1 MKRLKL
7 ILLAVSF
14 KDSTLP
20 SLLTDPASPSV
31 DRKEDVNMVG
41 TGVYDD
47 SSIINQIQPLSLQP
61 VQIQASPTQI
71 ADTYDPT
78 IGTEAATREW
88 LLSQY
93 NTLASQ
99 NASANA
105 SAAVGGLTGYTEAD
119 RLRNDD
125 FYVQSTPLVA
135 GSISGKVIGT
145 QLITG
150 GANAQLFP
158 HAPLNF
164 ERNKLQDAILKAM
177 QPADLSKGK
186 VNDKGEWEEFT
197 TPDAGAFNENMRQVY
212 MDGVE
217 KFQAIADKT
226 PDGQKL
232 LYTKGNPLHN
242 AFKNFNTNMSF
253 VANNAKKVAET
264 ASEMDIAAR
273 NQDLTLT
280 EETKKNMRDV
290 RLGLDKLINKDGSPN
305 YLIQEKLENAQLGIS
320 GSKIA
325 KNISDDFIPKITTDI
340 KVANDIKF
348 NGTGDDYLTAIK
360 TIQKKYGLDGDEYFQ
375 LKGID
380 PEKAT
385 QKEIDAAL
393 RYQANK
399 LVTPYALE
407 SWSEMNDP
415 SSLSK
420 QGQVVV
426 KNAEDI
432 IYQQMKQL
440 QTDIKLQT
448 AGNQPPVTRVTV
460 NNLPEVHKETPG
472 FMSGILDGIITNGTN
487 SIGQAGG
494 SQTGF
499 AVLPSGELM
508 VYGKNATGQMQGAI
522 EKYNMDDAPSAL
534 SGMLNASRRNGVNN
548 KDANVAQDY
557 INNMATSSEAQGWAE
572 QFKKAIPSVTF
583 QQYTA
588 SKAVDRDG
596 QVQPKKNSLEV
607 YSGYMGANKGKVSLP
622 INNDIAKDFVMQTI
636 TPALAKQHPE
646 LKEFTGK
653 DNGYKFIQFKGINGD
668 EWFPGK
674 VSKDGKGDIVS
685 TSFLGSNTSTGSQ
698 LPTENIKGA
707 FGIQDKQGRIRVY
720 MPIGN
725 RVQEISNFSNVL
737 LQNTMNQYFIP
748 RDYGNTSATPTTTNK
763 YVNTDGSKTQAVANQ
778 PKPQDNTYP
787 YFPKGGGFAKFV
799 TKVNSYSDMSKDKS
813 KTYEWDNRL
822 WEYNPTTDKWEW
834 ESK

>member
-7 ILLAVSF
+7 SLLAVSF

-47 SSIINQIQPLSLQP
+47 SSIINQIQPIQPSNVQSLSLQP

-432 IYQQMKQL
+432 VYQQMKQL

-472 FMSGILDGIITNGTN
+472 FVLNTIREIATNGYTSIGTAGGPQTKVFMTATGETMVFGTDAQGNRQGGITKYNTDDAVSTLSGIING
-487 SIGQAGG
+487 ARR
-494 SQTGF
+494 TG
-499 AVLPSGELM
+499 VS
-508 VYGKNATGQMQGAI
+508 
-522 EKYNMDDAPSAL
+522 
-534 SGMLNASRRNGVNN
+534 N

-557 INNMATSSEAQGWAE
+557 IGNIATNQEAQGWAE
-572 QFKKAIPSVTF
+572 TVKGAKPKVTY

-596 QVQPKKNSLEV
+596 NVQPKKNSLGV
-607 YSGYMGANKGKVSLP
+607 FSGYMKENGKKTPIP
-622 INNDIAKDFVMQTI
+622 INKDAASDFIYRTV
-636 TPALAKQHPE
+636 TPALVKELDMPE
-646 LKEFTGK
+646 LKEFVGK
-653 DNGYKFIQFKGINGD
+653 DNGYKLVQFKGVNGD
-668 EWFPGK
+668 SFFPAQ
-674 VSKDGKGDIVS
+674 VSQDANGQIV
-685 TSFLGSNTSTGSQ
+685 TERFLGSNTLTGSQ
-698 LPTENIKGA
+698 LPPENIKGA
-707 FGIQDKQGRIRVY
+707 VGLEDRQGMIHVFLK
-720 MPIGN
+720 IGD
-725 RVQEISNFSNVL
+725 RMKEISNFPNTL
-737 LQNTMNQYFIP
+737 LQNELNPFFIP
-748 RDYGNTSATPTTTNK
+748 KDYGSPAVIPTTITK
-763 YVNTDGSKTQAVANQ
+763 TYPNTEPKTESVATQ
-778 PKPQDNTYP
+778 PKL
-787 YFPKGGGFAKFV
+787 KK
-799 TKVNSYSDMSKDKS
+799 
-813 KTYEWDNRL
+813 
-822 WEYNPTTDKWEW
+822 
-834 ESK
+834 

>member
-1 MKRLKL
+1 MKRIKL
-7 ILLAVSF
+7 ISLSFLLG
-14 KDSTLP
+14 
-20 SLLTDPASPSV
+20 
-31 DRKEDVNMVG
+31 EDNPMYGIEQVAAPVI
-41 TGVYDD
+41 TPQITAPVYNGNTYDNGQL
-47 SSIINQIQPLSLQP
+47 IQQPVQIQPIQQMRLPVQNNTQSLSLQP
-61 VQIQASPTQI
+61 VQIQASPTQV

-78 IGTEAATREW
+78 VGVESQIREELQRRLAT
-88 LLSQY
+88 LNAQSQY
-93 NTLASQ
+93 
-99 NASANA
+99 
-105 SAAVGGLTGYTEAD
+105 AAVGSLTGYTEAD
-119 RLRNDD
+119 RLTNDD
-125 FYVQSTPLVA
+125 FFVKGAPLVA

-150 GANAQLFP
+150 GGSVPIPQ
-158 HAPLNF
+158 APFNF

-197 TPDAGAFNENMRQVY
+197 TPDAGAFNENMRQIY
-212 MDGVE
+212 MDGVD
-217 KFQAIADKT
+217 KFQAIADKV

-232 LYTKGNPLHN
+232 LYTKGNSLHN

-264 ASEMDIAAR
+264 AAEMDIAAR
-273 NQDLTLT
+273 DENLTLT
-280 EETKKNMRDV
+280 EETKKNIRDS
-290 RLGLDKLINKDGSPN
+290 RLGLDKLINKDGTPN

-325 KNISDDFIPKITTDI
+325 KNIKDDFIPKITTDI

-380 PEKAT
+380 PDKAT
-385 QKEIDAAL
+385 QKEIDDAL

-407 SWSEMNDP
+407 SWSDP
-415 SSLSK
+415 SDPNSLSK

-426 KNAEDI
+426 KNAEEI
-432 IYQQMKQL
+432 VYQQMKQL

-448 AGNQPPVTRVTV
+448 AGNQPPVTRVTI

-494 SQTGF
+494 PQTGF
-499 AVLPSGELM
+499 AVLPTGELM
-508 VYGKNATGQMQGAI
+508 AYGKNATGQMQGSI
-522 EKYNMDDAPSAL
+522 EKFNMEDAPSAL
-534 SGMLNASRRNGVNN
+534 SGMLNASRKNGVNN

-557 INNMATSSEAQGWAE
+557 INNMATNAEAQGWAE
-572 QFKKAIPSVTF
+572 QFKKAKPAVTF

-607 YSGYMGANKGKVSLP
+607 MSGYMGANKGKVSLP
-622 INNDIAKDFVMQTI
+622 INNDIAKDFVMQTV
-636 TPALAKQHPE
+636 TPALAKQYPE

-668 EWFPGK
+668 NWFPGE
-674 VSKDGKGDIVS
+674 VSKDGKGQIIS
-685 TSFLGSNTSTGSQ
+685 KSFLGSNTSTGSQ
-698 LPTENIKGA
+698 LPAENIKGA

-720 MPIGN
+720 MPLGD

-737 LQNTMNQYFIP
+737 LQNTMNQYFVP
-748 RDYGNTSATPTTTNK
+748 RDYGTPT
-763 YVNTDGSKTQAVANQ
+763 NTQTVISKSYPNTESKTESVANQ
-778 PKPQDNTYP
+778 PKP
-787 YFPKGGGFAKFV
+787 
-799 TKVNSYSDMSKDKS
+799 SK
-813 KTYEWDNRL
+813 
-822 WEYNPTTDKWEW
+822 
-834 ESK
+834 